1 MDIKEAILEINLKN
15 LSNNIQQLKL
25 LEFNKN
31 KTIIAIIK
39 SDAYGHGLLEVAL
52 ILEKEGINFFGVI
65 KLEDAVL
72 LKSKLNNPKVLL
84 LSGVDEKNIPVA
96 AAMDISVCVYDLN
109 YLKSVY
115 ASAKTARKKVLVHLK
130 YDSGMNRL
138 GFKDDEL
145 YKALDYIEEIR
156 KNDNFL
162 EFEGIFSHFSSAESD
177 IDYTKSQL
185 NNYKNILKTIYS
197 RKLTPL
203 YSHISASSSILSAEI
218 KDDFSNSVRPGISL
232 YGINPINQ
240 RLKCS
245 NAAELSNNKQNKQR
259 YDDAATLDL
268 KPLMTLKTGII
279 QIKQIKKGCFVSYGK
294 TFQAPRDMTIGV
306 VNAGYDNGIPRMLSN
321 KGRVII
327 DNQYADIIGVITM
340 NMTIVDMTE
349 IKNASLKSEVII
361 LGESKSK
368 KITVEEIADY
378 AGTIPYEICL
388 NVGKSNRRIYINI
401 Q

>member
-1 MDIKEAILEINLKN
+1 MDIKESILEINLKN

-52 ILEKEGINFFGVI
+52 VLEKEGINFFGVI
-65 KLEDAVL
+65 KLDDAIL
-72 LKSKLNNPKVLL
+72 LKSKLNNPKVLM
-84 LSGVDEKNIPVA
+84 LSGVDEKNIPTA
-96 AAMDISVCVYDLN
+96 AAMDISICVYDLN
-109 YLKSVY
+109 YLKAVY
-115 ASAKTARKKVLVHLK
+115 AAAKTARKKVLVHLK

-145 YKALDYIEEIR
+145 HKALDYIEEIR

-177 IDYTKSQL
+177 IDYTKFQL
-185 NNYKNILKTIYS
+185 NNYKNILKTIYK

-232 YGINPINQ
+232 YGINPMNQ
-240 RLKCS
+240 RLNYR
-245 NAAELSNNKQNKQR
+245 NAAELSSDNKQKY
-259 YDDAATLDL
+259 YDENLNL

-279 QIKQIKKGCFVSYGK
+279 QIKQIKKGCFVSYSK
-294 TFQAPRDMTIGV
+294 TFQAPRDMLIGV

-327 DNQYADIIGVITM
+327 NNQYADMLGIITM

-349 IKNASLKSEVII
+349 IKNASLESEVII

-368 KITVEEIADY
+368 KITVEEIAGY

-388 NVGKSNRRIYINI
+388 NVGKSNRRIYTNT

>member
-1 MDIKEAILEINLKN
+1 MNIKEATLEINLKN

-31 KTIIAIIK
+31 KTIIAIVK
-39 SDAYGHGLLEVAL
+39 SDAYGHGLLEVAQVL
-52 ILEKEGINFFGVI
+52 KKEGINFFGVI

-72 LKSKLNNPKVLL
+72 LKSNLNNPKVLM
-84 LSGVDEKNIPVA
+84 LSGVNEKDIPVA
-96 AAMDISVCVYDLN
+96 ASMDISVCVYDLN

-115 ASAKTARKKVLVHLK
+115 AAAKTARKKVRVHLK

-177 IDYTKSQL
+177 IDYTQFQL
-185 NNYKNILKTIYS
+185 NNYKNILKKIYI

-203 YSHISASSSILSAEI
+203 YSHISASSSILSSEI

-240 RLKCS
+240 QFKYS
-245 NAAELSNNKQNKQR
+245 NADGLSSNDKQK
-259 YDDAATLDL
+259 YDAKNSYL
-268 KPLMTLKTGII
+268 KPLMTLKTDII
-279 QIKQIKKGCFVSYGK
+279 QIKQIKKGSFVSYGK
-294 TFQAPRDMTIGV
+294 TFQAPRDMIIGI

-327 DNQYADIIGVITM
+327 NNQYADIIGIITM

-349 IKNASLKSEVII
+349 IKNASLESEVII
-361 LGESKSK
+361 LGESESK

-388 NVGKSNRRIYINI
+388 NMGKSNRRIYING
-401 Q
+401 

>member
-39 SDAYGHGLLEVAL
+39 SDAYGHGLLEVAKVL
-52 ILEKEGINFFGVI
+52 KKEGINFFGVI
-65 KLEDAVL
+65 KLEDAIL
-72 LKSKLNNPKVLL
+72 LKSRLNNPKVLM

-96 AAMDISVCVYDLN
+96 AVMDISVCVYDLN

-115 ASAKTARKKVLVHLK
+115 AAAKKAHKKILVHLK

-145 YKALDYIEEIR
+145 YKALDYIEEIK

-185 NNYKNILKTIYS
+185 NNYKNILKTIYK

-218 KDDFSNSVRPGISL
+218 KDDFSNSIRPGISL

-240 RLKCS
+240 RLKYN
-245 NAAELSNNKQNKQR
+245 NAAEPLHNKQIC
-259 YDDAATLDL
+259 DAATLDL
-268 KPLMTLKTGII
+268 KPLMMLKTGII

-294 TFQAPRDMTIGV
+294 TFQAPRDMTIGI

-349 IKNASLKSEVII
+349 IQNASPESEVII

-388 NVGKSNRRIYINI
+388 NVGKSNRRIYTNT